1 MLADTFSLY
10 LCATEVVLSL
20 LLNSPL
26 CSIPQPPCRPTY
38 HKDVDHLSYLGT
50 HYSHIV
56 GSLCVGSLRTF
67 LPVHTDAVHL
77 LHLEHVLGLERY
89 SIAVGHGGHL
99 SARGQ
104 KGPLCLVAG
113 VLRWAGLSLQ
123 GILKSKKVNL
133 AAENIYTLKMEEK
146 LAPLIVLTES
156 DKVDGLQP

>member
-38 HKDVDHLSYLGT
+38 HKDVDHLSHLGT

-89 SIAVGHGGHL
+89 SIAVGHGGTPF
-99 SARGQ
+99 SQGSE
-104 KGPLCLVAG
+104 GSLVSCSWGAEMG
-113 VLRWAGLSLQ
+113 WTLSLGDPEVQ
-123 GILKSKKVNL
+123 KSKSSSREHLHPK
-133 AAENIYTLKMEEK
+133 
-146 LAPLIVLTES
+146 
-156 DKVDGLQP
+156 D

>member
-113 VLRWAGLSLQ
+113 VLRWAGLSSGDPEVQ
-123 GILKSKKVNL
+123 KSKSSSREHLHPKDGGK
-133 AAENIYTLKMEEK
+133 AG
-146 LAPLIVLTES
+146 PS
-156 DKVDGLQP
+156 DCFN